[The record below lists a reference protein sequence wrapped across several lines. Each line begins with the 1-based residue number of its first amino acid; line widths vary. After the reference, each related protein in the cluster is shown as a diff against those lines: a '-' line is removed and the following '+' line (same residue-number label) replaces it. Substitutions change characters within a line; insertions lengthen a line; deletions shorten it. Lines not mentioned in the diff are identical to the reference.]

1 MDLGIAGKVA
11 LVTAG
16 SRGLG
21 RATALALAGEGVR
34 VMLSGRDASDA
45 RRRTVPGG
53 SGRRGGRRPGGR
65 HHRSRR
71 ARPGW
76 WRATVERFGGARHR
90 GGQRRWAAARPGPRA
105 RRRGL
110 DAALNANLMTSVRLV
125 REALPHMRAAGW
137 GRICCITSYTVKQP
151 APVLALSNTART
163 GLWAWIKTAAQDLA
177 AESSGITLNM
187 ICPGPHATDRM
198 KELGGAGVDGRPAD
212 FGSVVAFLCSARPD
226 SSTARPSWWTAGPPW
241 RCRRPVDPVRRGWSR
256 PVTALADHRACGS
269 VAASP
274 AWRQGPASADRA

>member
-21 RATALALAGEGVR
+21 RATALALSGEGVR
-34 VMLSGRDASDA
+34 VMLSGRDASTLAVTRSLVEAVGVEVDVRAGDVTDPGEPA
-45 RRRTVPGG
+45 RLV
-53 SGRRGGRRPGGR
+53 
-65 HHRSRR
+65 
-71 ARPGW
+71 A
-76 WRATVERFGGARHR
+76 ATVERFGGLDILVANA
-90 GGQRRWAAARPGPRA
+90 GGPPPGRA
-105 RRRGL
+105 LDLSDEAL

-125 REALPHMRAAGW
+125 REAVPHMRAAGW

-177 AESSGITLNM
+177 SESRGITLNM

-198 KELGGAGVDGRPAD
+198 KELGGAGVMGDPAD
-212 FGSVVAFLCSARPD
+212 FGSVVAFVCSVQAGFVNGSAVVVD
-226 SSTARPSWWTAGPPW
+226 GGSTL
-241 RCRRPVDPVRRGWSR
+241 
-256 PVTALADHRACGS
+256 AL
-269 VAASP
+269 
-274 AWRQGPASADRA
+274 

>member
-21 RATALALAGEGVR
+21 RATALALSGEGVR
-34 VMLSGRDASDA
+34 VMLSGRDASTLAVTRSLVEAVGVEVDVRAGDVTDPGEPA
-45 RRRTVPGG
+45 RLV
-53 SGRRGGRRPGGR
+53 
-65 HHRSRR
+65 
-71 ARPGW
+71 A
-76 WRATVERFGGARHR
+76 ATVERFGGLDILVANA
-90 GGQRRWAAARPGPRA
+90 GGPPPGRA
-105 RRRGL
+105 LDLSDEAL

-125 REALPHMRAAGW
+125 REAVPHMRAAGW

-198 KELGGAGVDGRPAD
+198 KELGGAGVMGDPAD
-212 FGSVVAFLCSARPD
+212 FGSVVAFVCSAQAGFVNGSAVVVD
-226 SSTARPSWWTAGPPW
+226 GGSTL
-241 RCRRPVDPVRRGWSR
+241 
-256 PVTALADHRACGS
+256 AL
-269 VAASP
+269 
-274 AWRQGPASADRA
+274 